1 MTHGAQRSYATA
13 FSPASVGNVGVGFD
27 ILGHAFDGVGD
38 RVLARRSAEPGVRIA
53 RIHGVETR
61 IPRDAQANSAGAA
74 ALSLLA
80 AARAPFGVELEIEKG
95 LMLGSGMGG
104 SASSA
109 VAAVVAVNA
118 LLGQPLAQ
126 PDLYAHAL
134 AGEEVATGARPG
146 DNVGPMLL
154 GGLVLALP
162 DRLVRV
168 PVPRGLWCALAHPH
182 CVVET
187 RRAREVLREPY
198 ALSEFVKQ
206 SGHLALV
213 LSGCHGGDLSLVRAG
228 LEDTLVEPR
237 RAPLIPGFAAVK
249 RAALE
254 SGALGAS
261 ISGSGP
267 SVFAWC
273 EGEAAAR
280 RCARSMQAAFQAA
293 GLACDAHASPVDAPC
308 ARLVD

>member
-1 MTHGAQRSYATA
+1 MTHGAQPAAAKA

-27 ILGHAFDGVGD
+27 ILGHVLDGVGD
-38 RVLARRSAEPGVRIA
+38 TVTARRSAQPGVRIV

-61 IPRDAQANSAGAA
+61 IPREARGNSAGAA

-80 AARAPFGVELEIEKG
+80 AAGEPFGVELELEKG

-104 SASSA
+104 SAASA

-118 LLGQPLAQ
+118 LLEHPLPQAE
-126 PDLYAHAL
+126 LYPHAL

-162 DRLVRV
+162 ERLVRV

-187 RRAREVLREPY
+187 RQAREALRGPWS
-198 ALSEFVKQ
+198 LTEFVKQ
-206 SGHLALV
+206 SGQLALV
-213 LSGCHGGDLSLVRAG
+213 LSGCHANDLSLVRAG
-228 LEDTLVEPR
+228 LEDVLVEPR
-237 RAPLIPGFAAVK
+237 RAPLIPGFAGVK
-249 RAALE
+249 RAALDA
-254 SGALGAS
+254 GALGSS
-261 ISGSGP
+261 INGCAPLRRRDAGRVP
-267 SVFAWC
+267 RRRTRLRRAREPRRRAGCAPRRLTRVFSA
-273 EGEAAAR
+273 
-280 RCARSMQAAFQAA
+280 
-293 GLACDAHASPVDAPC
+293 
-308 ARLVD
+308 